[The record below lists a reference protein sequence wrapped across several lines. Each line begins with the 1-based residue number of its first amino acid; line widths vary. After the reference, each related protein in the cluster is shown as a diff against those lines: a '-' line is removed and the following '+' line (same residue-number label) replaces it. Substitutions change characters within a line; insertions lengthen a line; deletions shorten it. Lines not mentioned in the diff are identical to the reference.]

1 MLAQDTGQK
10 TSRHSRSRLPAVEC
24 KGRLSFNNQHARLRA
39 GALEQDTLGGTGK
52 SAANDDHI
60 VFRAHEMVKKNV
72 GWIVS
77 GAMPE

>member
-10 TSRHSRSRLPAVEC
+10 TSRHRRSRLPTVEC
-24 KGRLSFNNQHARLRA
+24 KGRLSFNDQHARFWS

-52 SAANDDHI
+52 GTANDNHI
-60 VFRAHEMVKKNV
+60 VFRAHEMMKKSL
-72 GWIVS
+72 GWITR